1 MGSDVST
8 FSSSPFS
15 IKFQSTLPVWGATE
29 RERLTSRRQKIS
41 IHAPRV
47 GSDPLLNIINYFHC
61 DFNPRSPCGERQ
73 QEKQKYKRIYEISI
87 HAPRVGSDNVA
98 INKKTDKQ
106 ENFNP
111 RSPCGERLWW
121 HFFYV
126 IFVGYFNPRS
136 PCGERRRAGAA
147 NLPQAKNFNP
157 RSPCGERPQNVP
169 VVKNQ
174 REFQSTLPVWGA
186 TIDSVERF
194 FGNLFQST
202 LPVWGA
208 TPLTLSAADVQL
220 DNFNPRSPCGERRD
234 WEQLTRIIRLISIH
248 APRVGSDGLLRMR
261 LFQTKKNFNPRSPC
275 GERLF
280 NRFCHLYGRRYF
292 NPRSP
297 CGERQLMD
305 AETWITPE
313 ISIHAPRVGSDK
325 SL

>member
-1 MGSDVST
+1 MGSDTPISVI
-8 FSSSPFS
+8 PLAR
-15 IKFQSTLPVWGATE
+15 I
-29 RERLTSRRQKIS
+29 IS

-47 GSDPLLNIINYFHC
+47 GSDLETMHF
-61 DFNPRSPCGERQ
+61 S
-73 QEKQKYKRIYEISI
+73 
-87 HAPRVGSDNVA
+87 APRIG
-98 INKKTDKQ
+98 
-106 ENFNP
+106 
-111 RSPCGERLWW
+111 
-121 HFFYV
+121 
-126 IFVGYFNPRS
+126 
-136 PCGERRRAGAA
+136 
-147 NLPQAKNFNP
+147 
-157 RSPCGERPQNVP
+157 
-169 VVKNQ
+169 
-174 REFQSTLPVWGA
+174 
-186 TIDSVERF
+186 
-194 FGNLFQST
+194 FQST

-208 TPLTLSAADVQL
+208 TPCVTQSC
-220 DNFNPRSPCGERRD
+220 SPSH
-234 WEQLTRIIRLISIH
+234 ISIH